1 MRDRFLRAL
10 LLVVL
15 AVVLVVLARPYV
27 NEALF
32 AAKTPRPIEA
42 RGDLAEI
49 ERLNIE
55 IFQRASPSVVQIAS
69 RAPGAAMQAGRQQQE
84 VRSGSGFVWDRAG
97 NVVTNNH
104 VVENAQDLQVRL
116 SSGQVTR
123 ADVLGT
129 APSYDLAVI
138 RLQSQGALPP
148 PLAVG
153 SSADLKVGQLAY
165 VIGNPFG
172 LDETLTT
179 GVISALKRR
188 LPTSGGR
195 EISGAIQTDA
205 PINPGN
211 SGGPLLD
218 SAGRLIGVNTAIFSP
233 SGSSAGVGFAIPV
246 DVVNRIIPELISR
259 GRVATPGIGIEAAN
273 EDIAARLGVDGIVVV
288 RTTPGSPAQQAGIQG
303 VDLNADRLGDV
314 IVAAN
319 GTPVHKLSDLVDEL
333 EKIGIGHKVRLTL
346 RRDNQSRTADVDVVD
361 ISRTS

>member
-10 LLVVL
+10 LLLLL
-15 AVVLVVLARPYV
+15 ALVLVALARPYIDQ
-27 NEALF
+27 ALF
-32 AAKTPRPIEA
+32 AAKEPRAIEA

-49 ERLNIE
+49 ERLNVE
-55 IFQRASPSVVQIAS
+55 IFQRASPSVVQIAG
-69 RAPGAAMQAGRQQQE
+69 RAGGNATRFGTQQE
-84 VRSGSGFVWDRAG
+84 VKSGSGFVWDRAG

-104 VVENAQDLQVRL
+104 VVENTQNLQVRL
-116 SSGQVTR
+116 ASGQVTQ
-123 ADVLGT
+123 ASVLGT
-129 APSYDLAVI
+129 APNYDLGVI
-138 RLQSQGALPP
+138 RLQSVGTLPP

-153 SSADLKVGQLAY
+153 TSADLKVGQFAY
-165 VIGNPFG
+165 AIGNPFG
-172 LDETLTT
+172 LDQTLTT

-195 EISGAIQTDA
+195 EIVGAIQTDA

-233 SGSSAGVGFAIPV
+233 SGSNAGVGFAIPV
-246 DVVNRIIPELISR
+246 DVVNRIIPELISK

-273 EDIAARLGVDGIVVV
+273 EDIAARLGVDGVVV
-288 RTTPGSPAQQAGIQG
+288 FRTVPGSPAQRAGITG

-319 GTPVHKLSDLVDEL
+319 GVAVHKLSDLVDEL
-333 EKIGIGHKVRLTL
+333 EKVGIGHKVQLTL
-346 RRDNQSRTADVDVVD
+346 RRDDQSRTADVDVVD
-361 ISRTS
+361 ISRSS

>member
-15 AVVLVVLARPYV
+15 ALVLVVLARPYIDQ
-27 NEALF
+27 AMF
-32 AAKTPRPIEA
+32 AAKEPRAIEA
-42 RGDLAEI
+42 RGNLAEI

-69 RAPGAAMQAGRQQQE
+69 LARGTAAQFGSQQE

-104 VVENAQDLQVRL
+104 VVENAQNLQVRL
-116 SSGQVTR
+116 SSGQATR
-123 ADVLGT
+123 ADVVGT
-129 APSYDLAVI
+129 APSYDLALI
-138 RLQSQGALPP
+138 RLQNRGALPP

-153 SSADLKVGQLAY
+153 TSADLKVGQFAY
-165 VIGNPFG
+165 AIGNPFG

-188 LPTSGGR
+188 LSTSGGR

-246 DVVNRIIPELISR
+246 DVVNRIVPELISR

-288 RTTPGSPAQQAGIQG
+288 RAVSGSPAQKAGIGG
-303 VDLNADRLGDV
+303 VDVNADRLGDV

-319 GTPVHKLSDLVDEL
+319 GVPVHKLSDLVDEL
-333 EKIGIGHKVRLTL
+333 EKVGIGHKVQLTL
-346 RRDNQSRTADVDVVD
+346 RRDDQSRTADVDVVD